1 MTAKQ
6 QLFVEEYLLDLNAT
20 QAAIRAGY
28 PKKSARAVGHE
39 NLTKPD
45 IAAAVS
51 REFARRS
58 ERTEITQDKVLAQ
71 LALIG
76 FAEMPKEEEVRVSDK
91 LAALDKLRKHFGMF
105 TAYHHHSG
113 EIITPVREMSDE
125 ELLERASQFA
135 NRLGVHMG
143 SSANGDAVGPSPN
156 GDS

>member
-58 ERTEITQDKVLAQ
+58 ERTEITQDKVLAE

-76 FAEMPKEEEVRVSDK
+76 FAEMPEEEEVRVSDK
-91 LAALDKLRKHFGMF
+91 LAALDKLCKHLGMF

-113 EIITPVREMSDE
+113 DVTIPVREMSDE
-125 ELLERASQFA
+125 ELVARASQLA
-135 NRLGVHMG
+135 NRITAHT
-143 SSANGDAVGPSPN
+143 NGRRLPPHTP
-156 GDS
+156 